1 MRTAIRWEREKSLP
15 VHRVPGGRRKAVFA
29 FAEELDEWLTRDEQE
44 FSPND
49 RDGDPHGSSGAA
61 SGAATTEVPV
71 GGPSL
76 GESLHRSILW
86 YVGAAGIL
94 LLILTFMGVRHFVAA
109 GRVSNSPARLA
120 FTLNAVQ
127 AFDSQDHLLW
137 SHTFDG
143 TLDAG
148 VLGKPGISYA
158 SRIGDFRGD
167 GATEVLV
174 TAPLGRAFDAP
185 DAFRLEVDLF
195 SGDGRT
201 LWSYVPD
208 RKFHFGNY
216 EIGAP
221 WAFGDIFVSSRTR
234 KPRIWAA
241 FINSVWGNSY
251 VVNLDPETGK
261 ETLRFVNTGTV
272 RALNEVSQGKKVFLL
287 VGGFNN
293 DPDSGSLAIFD
304 EGRPFAASPQT
315 KGSRHEC
322 LDCPP
327 GTADY
332 YFVFPRSEIN
342 QVAGLH
348 ESAVTQI
355 QESGG
360 QIELVKTE
368 TQGPGDQAR
377 VYYLLDAVDGFRVT
391 AVRFN
396 SGYDTM
402 HRKYEQ
408 EGKLHHSLKTC
419 PERLHPRPIKMW
431 TPSRGWTEIQLPP
444 MAFNQ

>member
-1 MRTAIRWEREKSLP
+1 
-15 VHRVPGGRRKAVFA
+15 
-29 FAEELDEWLTRDEQE
+29 
-44 FSPND
+44 
-49 RDGDPHGSSGAA
+49 
-61 SGAATTEVPV
+61 
-71 GGPSL
+71 
-76 GESLHRSILW
+76 
-86 YVGAAGIL
+86 
-94 LLILTFMGVRHFVAA
+94 
-109 GRVSNSPARLA
+109 
-120 FTLNAVQ
+120 
-127 AFDSQDHLLW
+127 
-137 SHTFDG
+137 
-143 TLDAG
+143 
-148 VLGKPGISYA
+148 
-158 SRIGDFRGD
+158 
-167 GATEVLV
+167 
-174 TAPLGRAFDAP
+174 
-185 DAFRLEVDLF
+185 
-195 SGDGRT
+195 
-201 LWSYVPD
+201 
-208 RKFHFGNY
+208 
-216 EIGAP
+216 
-221 WAFGDIFVSSRTR
+221 
-234 KPRIWAA
+234 
-241 FINSVWGNSY
+241 
-251 VVNLDPETGK
+251 
-261 ETLRFVNTGTV
+261 VNTGTV
-272 RALNEVSQGKKVFLL
+272 RTLNEVSQGKKVFLL

-293 DPDSGSLAIFD
+293 DPDSGSLAIID
-304 EGRPFAASPQT
+304 ESRPFATSPQT

-322 LDCPP
+322 RDCPP

-408 EGKLHHSLKTC
+408 QGKLHHSLKTC

-431 TPSRGWTEIQLPP
+431 TPSKGWTEIQLPP